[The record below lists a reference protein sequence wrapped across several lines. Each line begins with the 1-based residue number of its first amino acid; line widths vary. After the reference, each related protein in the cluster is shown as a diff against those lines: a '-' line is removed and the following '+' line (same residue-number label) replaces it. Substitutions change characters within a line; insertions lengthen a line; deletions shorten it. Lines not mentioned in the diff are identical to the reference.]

1 LEKKIYL
8 SDSEVETLIMHQVNI
23 FPCKLLRLSVIGVL
37 FYTEYLIDDGS
48 SSQVTVNPKKR
59 RIFMKRLCVL
69 FVVLAFIATAGFAV
83 AGTLDD
89 VKAKGVISVGVN
101 EGLAGFSK
109 PDEKGEWHGLDVDT
123 ARAIS
128 SAVFGAPDKLKFVP
142 LTAKTRFTA
151 LQSGEIDVLTR
162 NCTQTLGRET
172 ALGLNFVHVNY
183 YDGQGF
189 LVPKKL
195 GVKSAKELDGATVCV
210 LPGTTTELNLADYFR
225 ANNMKMK
232 PVVIESTPE
241 LAKAFFAGR
250 CDVLT
255 SDASQLASTRSVAP
269 NPDDYI
275 ILPEI
280 ISKEPLAPVVRHG
293 DDQWYDIVNFS
304 VLAMIAAEELGITS
318 KNVDEMLKSEDP
330 KIQRFLGVSEGNGKA
345 LGLDEKWAYNIVKQV
360 GNYGE
365 VFERNVG
372 VDTPLKLE
380 RGLNAQWNKGGI
392 MYSPPFK

>member
-1 LEKKIYL
+1 MKFKK
-8 SDSEVETLIMHQVNI
+8 
-23 FPCKLLRLSVIGVL
+23 
-37 FYTEYLIDDGS
+37 
-48 SSQVTVNPKKR
+48 
-59 RIFMKRLCVL
+59 LCVM
-69 FVVLAFIATAGFAV
+69 VLALSLVIPAGFAF
-83 AGTLDD
+83 AGTLDE
-89 VKAKGVISVGVN
+89 VKAKGYISVGVN
-101 EGLAGFSK
+101 EGLFGFSK
-109 PDEKGEWHGLDVDT
+109 PDEKGEWRGLDVDT

-128 SAVFGAPDKLKFVP
+128 VAVFGAPDKIKFVP

-162 NCTQTLGRET
+162 NATRTLGRET
-172 ALGLNFVHVNY
+172 ALGLNFAQVNY

-189 LVPKKL
+189 LIPKKL

-210 LPGTTTELNLADYFR
+210 LPGTTTELNVADYFR
-225 ANNMKMK
+225 SNGMKMN

-269 NPDDYI
+269 NPADYV

-304 VLAMIAAEELGITS
+304 VYALIEAEELGITS
-318 KNVDEMLKSEDP
+318 KNVDQMLTSQDP
-330 KIQRFLGVSEGNGKA
+330 KIQRFLGVNPGNGKA
-345 LGLDEKWAYNIVKQV
+345 LGLDEKWAYNIVKLV

-372 VDTPLKLE
+372 PNTPLGIE
-380 RGLNAQWNKGGI
+380 RGLNALWTHGGL

>member
-1 LEKKIYL
+1 MKHFKLCLVAII
-8 SDSEVETLIMHQVNI
+8 VGVI
-23 FPCKLLRLSVIGVL
+23 F
-37 FYTEYLIDDGS
+37 
-48 SSQVTVNPKKR
+48 
-59 RIFMKRLCVL
+59 
-69 FVVLAFIATAGFAV
+69 TAGYAV

-101 EGLAGFSK
+101 EGLFGFSK
-109 PDEKGEWHGLDVDT
+109 PDEKGMWRGLDVDT

-128 SAVFGAPDKLKFVP
+128 VAVFGVPDKLKFVP
-142 LTAKTRFTA
+142 LSAKTRFTA

-195 GVKSAKELDGATVCV
+195 GVKSAKELGGATVCV

-255 SDASQLASTRSVAP
+255 SDASQLASTRSVSP
-269 NPDDYI
+269 NPAAYM

-304 VLAMIAAEELGITS
+304 VLALIAAEESGITS
-318 KNVDEMLKSEDP
+318 KNVDKMVKSKDP
-330 KIQRFLGVSEGNGKA
+330 KIQRFLGVTAGNGKA
-345 LGLDEKWAYNIVKQV
+345 LGLDEKWAYNIIKQI

-365 VFERNVG
+365 IFERNVG
-372 VDTPLKLE
+372 VNTPLKLE
-380 RGLNAQWNKGGI
+380 RGLNELWTKGGL
-392 MYSPPFK
+392 MYAPPFK

>member
-1 LEKKIYL
+1 
-8 SDSEVETLIMHQVNI
+8 
-23 FPCKLLRLSVIGVL
+23 
-37 FYTEYLIDDGS
+37 
-48 SSQVTVNPKKR
+48 
-59 RIFMKRLCVL
+59 MKRFTLCVVVVMA
-69 FVVLAFIATAGFAV
+69 VVLTSGLAL
-83 AGTLDD
+83 AGTLAE
-89 VKAKGVISVGVN
+89 VKSKGAISVGVN
-101 EGLAGFSK
+101 EGLFGFSK
-109 PDEKGEWHGLDVDT
+109 PDEKGVWRGLDVDT

-128 SAVFGAPDKLKFVP
+128 VAVFGVPDKLKFVP
-142 LTAKTRFTA
+142 LSAKTRFTA

-189 LVPKKL
+189 LVPKNL
-195 GVKSAKELDGATVCV
+195 GLKSAKELDGATVCV
-210 LPGTTTELNLADYFR
+210 LPGTTTELNVADYFR
-225 ANNMKMK
+225 TNNMKMK

-241 LAKAFFAGR
+241 LAKTFFAGR

-269 NPDDYI
+269 NPADYI
-275 ILPEI
+275 ILPEL

-304 VLAMIAAEELGITS
+304 VLAMIAAEEFGITS
-318 KNVDEMLKSEDP
+318 KNVDQMAKNLDP
-330 KIQRFLGVSEGNGKA
+330 KVMRFLGVTAGNGKA
-345 LGLDEKWAYNIVKQV
+345 LGLDEKWAYNIIKQI

-372 VDTPLKLE
+372 VTTPLKLE
-380 RGLNAQWNKGGI
+380 RGLNDLWTRGGL
-392 MYSPPFK
+392 MYAPPFK

>member
-1 LEKKIYL
+1 
-8 SDSEVETLIMHQVNI
+8 
-23 FPCKLLRLSVIGVL
+23 
-37 FYTEYLIDDGS
+37 
-48 SSQVTVNPKKR
+48 
-59 RIFMKRLCVL
+59 MKRFRLYVAMLVVIL
-69 FVVLAFIATAGFAV
+69 FLFAGASI
-83 AGTLDD
+83 AGTLQD
-89 VKAKGVISVGVN
+89 VKAKGFIQVGVN
-101 EGLAGFSK
+101 EGLFGFSK
-109 PDEKGEWHGLDVDT
+109 PDAKGVWKGLDVDT
-123 ARAIS
+123 ARAVS
-128 SAVFGAPDKLKFVP
+128 VAVFGVPDKLKFTP

-162 NCTQTLGRET
+162 NCTQTLTRET

-210 LPGTTTELNLADYFR
+210 LPGTTTELNVADYFR
-225 ANNMKMK
+225 TNGMKMN

-250 CDVLT
+250 CDSLT
-255 SDASQLASTRSVAP
+255 SDASQLASTRAVAP
-269 NPDDYI
+269 NPADYM

-280 ISKEPLAPVVRHG
+280 ISREPLAPAVRHG
-293 DDQWYDIVNFS
+293 DDQWYDVVNFS
-304 VLAMIAAEELGITS
+304 VMAMIEAEFLGITS
-318 KNVDEMLKSEDP
+318 KNVDDMLKSKDP
-330 KIQRFLGVSEGNGKA
+330 KIQRFLGGSPGNGKA

-372 VDTPLKLE
+372 VNTSLKLE
-380 RGLNAQWNKGGI
+380 RGLNALWTNGGL
-392 MYSPPFK
+392 MYTPPFK

>member
-1 LEKKIYL
+1 MR
-8 SDSEVETLIMHQVNI
+8 LI
-23 FPCKLLRLSVIGVL
+23 KLCLVAMVAAA
-37 FYTEYLIDDGS
+37 
-48 SSQVTVNPKKR
+48 V
-59 RIFMKRLCVL
+59 
-69 FVVLAFIATAGFAV
+69 IATAGVAV
-83 AGTLDD
+83 AGTLDE
-89 VKAKGVISVGVN
+89 VKTKGYISVGVN
-101 EGLAGFSK
+101 EGLFGFSK
-109 PDEKGEWHGLDVDT
+109 PDEKGVWRGLDVDT

-128 SAVFGAPDKLKFVP
+128 VAVFGVPDKIRFVP
-142 LTAKTRFTA
+142 LSAKTRFTA

-172 ALGLNFVHVNY
+172 ALGLNFVHANY

-189 LVPKKL
+189 LIPKNL
-195 GVKSAKELDGATVCV
+195 GVKSARELDGATVCV

-225 ANNMKMK
+225 AHNMKMK

-280 ISKEPLAPVVRHG
+280 ISKEPLCPVVRHG

-304 VLAMIAAEELGITS
+304 VLAMIAAEEFGITS
-318 KNVDEMLKSEDP
+318 KNVDQMVKNLDP
-330 KIQRFLGVSEGNGKA
+330 KVMRFLGVTAGNGKA
-345 LGLDEKWAYNIVKQV
+345 LGLDEKWAYNIVKLV

-372 VDTPLKLE
+372 VNTPLKIE
-380 RGLNAQWNKGGI
+380 RGLNDLWTRGGL
-392 MYSPPFK
+392 MYAPPFK